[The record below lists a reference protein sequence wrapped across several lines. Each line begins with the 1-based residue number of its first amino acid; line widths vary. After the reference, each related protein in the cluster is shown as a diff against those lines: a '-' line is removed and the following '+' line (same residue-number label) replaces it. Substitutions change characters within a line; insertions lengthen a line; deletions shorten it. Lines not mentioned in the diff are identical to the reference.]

1 MQSCVPEILALRCQE
16 WKVGGWG
23 ESGYVMR
30 PDRLSQTKSCICSR
44 WLGRGSAG
52 SLLDHSLSLS

>member
-30 PDRLSQTKSCICSR
+30 PSQPDQK
-44 WLGRGSAG
+44 L
-52 SLLDHSLSLS
+52 HP